1 MQPLL
6 IDSEKIQDLS
16 CLLNHFLALHI
27 TFQVMTVANVS
38 AGDHHTIH
46 ACAESVQYESMVQP
60 P

>member
-1 MQPLL
+1 MQSLL
-6 IDSEKIQDLS
+6 IDSEKLQDLL

-46 ACAESVQYESMVQP
+46 SCSESVQHECMVQTS
-60 P
+60 